1 MTTGRVAA
9 MPEARQNPRPAGPDP
24 PLLKSRHSLTRRIYS
39 LVAYH
44 LHARR
49 IIGRV
54 SAVRLYGMTLVVP
67 PTVFH
72 PALFFSS
79 TYLADALMEMD
90 LRGKRVLDVGCGS
103 GIVSLVAA
111 SGGATVH
118 AIDINP
124 AAVAATIDNSARNG
138 FSQAVTARE
147 SDLFA
152 SLPRGNELYDL
163 IVTNPPFYAGAPMTE
178 AEYAWRAGDDMMF
191 FKRFARDSG
200 RYLASGG
207 KLLLVLSSELDV
219 ASAIRI
225 FEQSGFSMNLVR
237 ERKRLFETFGIYEG
251 IR

>member
-1 MTTGRVAA
+1 MSTRRVA
-9 MPEARQNPRPAGPDP
+9 PVPDVRQDPRPAGPDQSR
-24 PLLKSRHSLTRRIYS
+24 LKSRHSLARRIYS
-39 LVAYH
+39 LVAYN

-54 SAVRLYGMTLVVP
+54 STVRLYGMTLVVP

-111 SGGATVH
+111 SRGATVH

-138 FSQAVTARE
+138 FSQAVTAWG

-152 SLPRGNELYDL
+152 SLPHGKELYDL
-163 IVTNPPFYAGAPMTE
+163 IVTNPPFYGGAPMTE

-191 FKRFARDSG
+191 FRRFARDSG

-207 KLLLVLSSELDV
+207 NVIVVLSSELDV
-219 ASAIRI
+219 ARALRI
-225 FEQSGFSMNLVR
+225 FEQNGFSMTLVR
-237 ERKRLFETFGIYEG
+237 EQRKLFETFAIYEG
-251 IR
+251 VH